1 MSSTTGNE
9 RRTVQY
15 SGRVQGVG
23 FRYTAR
29 SIALQ
34 YKVNGYV
41 QNLDDGRVRLVVEG
55 AAEEINRFLA
65 ALAETMARYIHDVT
79 VVTAAASG
87 EFDRFEVRSTT
98 N

>member
-9 RRTVQY
+9 RRTLHY

-29 SIALQ
+29 SVAQQ
-34 YKVNGYV
+34 YKVYGHV

-55 AAEEINRFLA
+55 EAEEINRL
-65 ALAETMARYIHDVT
+65 MARYIHNVT
-79 VVTAAASG
+79 VSTVAASG